1 MFLVWHVQIMPRM
14 VRTLV
19 LFKLLLIV
27 CICNIFK
34 LYSDVKLGNYVKFNN
49 FILRI

>member
-1 MFLVWHVQIMPRM
+1 MPKM

-19 LFKLLLIV
+19 LFKPLLVVLIL
-27 CICNIFK
+27 NIFK
-34 LYSDVKLGNYVKFNN
+34 LYIYSDVKLGNYVKFDS

>member
-1 MFLVWHVQIMPRM
+1 MPRM

-27 CICNIFK
+27 FILNFFM
-34 LYSDVKLGNYVKFNN
+34 LYSDVKLGIYVKFDS